1 MRQIMMWNQV
11 TADGFFAA
19 PDGGLDWVVHDPEV
33 QRAGIAAMPGGDL
46 LLFGRKTYDM
56 FAAHWPR
63 VLENPQLDD
72 PHGGRGAP
80 ELLAFA
86 KWLTETPKVVFSK
99 TLAKPAWANTRVV
112 REVDPREV
120 AAIKQQAGKGIL
132 IMGSASIVA
141 QLTQHAL
148 IDEYQFSVSPVMI
161 GSGRTLFQD
170 LTRRTKLRLLE
181 SRAFPSGTVLLRYAR
196 A

>member
-1 MRQIMMWNQV
+1 MRQITMWNQV

-33 QRAGIAAMPGGDL
+33 QRAGIAAMPDGDL

-63 VLENPQLDD
+63 VLENPKLDD
-72 PHGGRGAP
+72 PHGGPAAP
-80 ELLAFA
+80 ELLTFA
-86 KWLTETPKVVFSK
+86 RWLTDTPKLVFST
-99 TLAKPAWANTRVV
+99 TLGKPSWANTRVV
-112 REVDPREV
+112 RDFDPREV
-120 AAIKQQAGKGIL
+120 AAIKQQTGKGIL

-141 QLTQHAL
+141 QLTQHGL

-161 GSGRTLFQD
+161 GSGRTLFHD
-170 LTRRTKLRLLE
+170 LARRTKLSLLE

>member
-1 MRQIMMWNQV
+1 MRQITMWNQV

-63 VLENPQLDD
+63 VLENPNLDD
-72 PHGGRGAP
+72 PHGGPGAP
-80 ELLAFA
+80 ELLTFA
-86 KWLTETPKVVFSK
+86 KWLTETPKLVFSK
-99 TLAKPAWANTRVV
+99 TLGKPAWANTRVV
-112 REVDPREV
+112 RDFDSREV
-120 AAIKQQAGKGIL
+120 AAIKQQTGKGIL
-132 IMGSASIVA
+132 IMGSASIVE

-161 GSGRTLFQD
+161 GRGRTLFRD
-170 LTRRTKLRLLE
+170 LATRTKLRLLE